1 MTATILAI
9 DDLFCY
15 PSEASLKSHCQSS
28 SPIVIIGNQ
37 IIKVHNSKLSQ
48 RFSEIRN
55 NDSSDKFTLW
65 FSENR

>member
-1 MTATILAI
+1 MTATILVN

-28 SPIVIIGNQ
+28 SPIVIIWKQ
-37 IIKVHNSKLSQ
+37 IKVHNSKLSQ
-48 RFSEIRN
+48 RLSEIRYK
-55 NDSSDKFTLW
+55 DSSDKFTLW